1 MDASNVSSSNGVMV
15 ALLPEMAE
23 WSNMEFPHLTLVY
36 AGSKEEISLAQFNQM
51 AKDAAS
57 LAMISRPLGLRVLGV
72 DIFGEPLE
80 RVKVLRLQ
88 VVLVVAL
95 LSLYCYY
102 FSRICNTNA
111 LQSASIRLKFEDANA
126 RL

>member
-1 MDASNVSSSNGVMV
+1 MV

-88 VVLVVAL
+88 ATPELMAMRRFVE
-95 LSLYCYY
+95 SW
-102 FSRICNTNA
+102 NA
-111 LQSASIRLKFEDANA
+111 SEHQFRPHVTI
-126 RL
+126 